1 MAKLPRNTPGRR
13 LDGSHAAGKG
23 SRRRRESGQ
32 AAQKVA
38 ALGERL
44 FWEKGTLSEPEYR
57 ALELEWKKAKR
68 DLL

>member
-1 MAKLPRNTPGRR
+1 MDKLPRNLPGRR

-23 SRRRRESGQ
+23 SRRRNSQGP

-38 ALGERL
+38 ALGERM
-44 FWEKGTLSEPEYR
+44 FWEKATLSEPEYR

>member
-1 MAKLPRNTPGRR
+1 MDKLPRSTPGRR
-13 LDGSHAAGKG
+13 LDGSWAGGKG
-23 SRRRRESGQ
+23 DKRRRESGP

-57 ALELEWKKAKR
+57 ALELEWRKAKR